1 MQLQSKIQFI
11 KNIFNEHLNQ
21 IRYTFIIMM
30 TERLSNTELK
40 RVKQICKFIIAI
52 YYSFKARCRQKLQ
65 SNYRRFLTEIVV
77 LEHQKRHF
85 RASRFKIFLGER
97 AGGRGSGMPAGP
109 LMIRGLRRSRQYLR
123 KFYPNLKPSGGW
135 TV

>member
-1 MQLQSKIQFI
+1 MPLKHRI
-11 KNIFNEHLNQ
+11 KTVKQQ
-21 IRYTFIIMM
+21 ICEFIIM
-30 TERLSNTELK
+30 
-40 RVKQICKFIIAI
+40 I

-77 LEHQKRHF
+77 SEHQKRHF

-97 AGGRGSGMPAGP
+97 ERERERGGGGGHAPRPPYDKGTST
-109 LMIRGLRRSRQYLR
+109 LKTVSLR
-123 KFYPNLKPSGGW
+123 KFYPDLKPSGVW